1 MYGYVFDVIYR
12 CSTAGVFTLLQS
24 RSFLLLAH
32 NVSYQLSGGAS
43 VNKWLLKLHREQN
56 ITYFTH
62 WGRSP
67 AARTS
72 FAEKME
78 QQLNNTLGPSEWR
91 FAHAHGYSLL
101 PYEDGANLDKWR
113 DTVESQGCQFIV
125 ATLLR
130 DALGHTISQVKEKH
144 HVELKAAQNGTLLN
158 LTFAEW
164 VSPPRAWSTQLD
176 YFLFNSWAREM
187 NPNYTRE
194 EKVRMAVEILR
205 KHYDLVAYNNH
216 ELFRTTVL
224 KMLGLNVNS
233 YQIRRTNVYKGDI
246 TFTMREFSLL
256 KNVTYENGDTD
267 WIDVVK
273 HVYGRELD
281 YLGN

>member
-1 MYGYVFDVIYR
+1 MWCPPLLSRTMYGYVFDVIYR

-144 HVELKAAQNGTLLN
+144 HVELKAAQNGT
-158 LTFAEW
+158 
-164 VSPPRAWSTQLD
+164 V
-176 YFLFNSWAREM
+176 
-187 NPNYTRE
+187 
-194 EKVRMAVEILR
+194 
-205 KHYDLVAYNNH
+205 
-216 ELFRTTVL
+216 
-224 KMLGLNVNS
+224 
-233 YQIRRTNVYKGDI
+233 
-246 TFTMREFSLL
+246 
-256 KNVTYENGDTD
+256 
-267 WIDVVK
+267 
-273 HVYGRELD
+273 
-281 YLGN
+281 